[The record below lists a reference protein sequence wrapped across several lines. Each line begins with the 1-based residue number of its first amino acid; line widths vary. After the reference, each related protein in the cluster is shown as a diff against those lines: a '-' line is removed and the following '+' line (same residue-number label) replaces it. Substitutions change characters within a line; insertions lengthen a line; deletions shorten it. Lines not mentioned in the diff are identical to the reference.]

1 VLILILILLGI
12 ISITLAI
19 FKRDENSLL
28 LLGLC
33 GSLILMFSG
42 IIIYTAKIGG
52 LNGSQEV
59 FLFLSPKIKN
69 WIQYMVIR
77 LDTLGYL
84 IAVGRYLFPSFLL
97 LIAINYSMIPFIR
110 RYTRWIKLLLIIPV
124 ASLIVYYPKV
134 FYTLVRSRFELQKI
148 LMTAMLIWIFL
159 YLVIAI
165 VLLIKEY
172 LSITMAYFARQFR
185 YILLSHVS
193 LAVLYGIYCVQDP
206 IQVYQL
212 YGSEYLWVSGISY
225 ANPSL
230 SFLGWCI
237 LTLATLIFVALGF
250 YNLVGYTQLN
260 FNAEREDIQM
270 QRKFDTASMGAS
282 VFIHSI
288 KNQLLSMRVLNKK
301 INQVFLQENPDLE
314 ELKKHTDTFSQMNE
328 NMLERLDELYQSI
341 KSHYISLK
349 PVKVEKIAEMAILRF
364 HQKYPDFNVKLTLE
378 THADVLADKVHLSE
392 AVYNLLTNAQEAVL
406 AAGRETDCEVELLI
420 LQERLY
426 TVIIVRDKGTGISK
440 DLQKKIFEPFYTSKN
455 TNYNW
460 GMGLYYVRKI
470 VKSHLGV
477 LRLESVPG
485 GVTSF
490 YIMLPRFAKQGEG
503 DKEKDKIR

>member
-148 LMTAMLIWIFL
+148 LMTAMLIWIF
-159 YLVIAI
+159 
-165 VLLIKEY
+165 
-172 LSITMAYFARQFR
+172 
-185 YILLSHVS
+185 
-193 LAVLYGIYCVQDP
+193 
-206 IQVYQL
+206 
-212 YGSEYLWVSGISY
+212 
-225 ANPSL
+225 
-230 SFLGWCI
+230 
-237 LTLATLIFVALGF
+237 
-250 YNLVGYTQLN
+250 
-260 FNAEREDIQM
+260 
-270 QRKFDTASMGAS
+270 
-282 VFIHSI
+282 
-288 KNQLLSMRVLNKK
+288 
-301 INQVFLQENPDLE
+301 
-314 ELKKHTDTFSQMNE
+314 
-328 NMLERLDELYQSI
+328 
-341 KSHYISLK
+341 
-349 PVKVEKIAEMAILRF
+349 
-364 HQKYPDFNVKLTLE
+364 
-378 THADVLADKVHLSE
+378 
-392 AVYNLLTNAQEAVL
+392 
-406 AAGRETDCEVELLI
+406 
-420 LQERLY
+420 
-426 TVIIVRDKGTGISK
+426 
-440 DLQKKIFEPFYTSKN
+440 
-455 TNYNW
+455 
-460 GMGLYYVRKI
+460 
-470 VKSHLGV
+470 
-477 LRLESVPG
+477 
-485 GVTSF
+485 
-490 YIMLPRFAKQGEG
+490 
-503 DKEKDKIR
+503 